1 MLCLS
6 GFELYY
12 RWVPLNGTFRCLVA
26 LHRPNPLVPFLQI
39 EKIFRTLFTLF
50 TPLRPYANQA
60 LKFFFIKMF

>member
-39 EKIFRTLFTLF
+39 EKIFRTLFTVF
-50 TPLRPYANQA
+50 THHYARARIRP
-60 LKFFFIKMF
+60 